1 MTELPIKTSITDV
14 CWPAVPESTGS
25 ALLAILF
32 QLEQSQWW
40 SAERLLERQ
49 MEQLGLLL
57 AHAERSVPF
66 YRKRFE
72 RTGATAKGRLSLDE
86 WLRLPLLRR
95 AEIQAAGD
103 ALLSRELPQS
113 HGQPSAVFTSGST
126 GKPIR
131 AVRSHIEALFWSAF
145 TIRDHLWHHRDMR
158 GKLAVI
164 RESGKG
170 KDPYPDGTVAP
181 NWGLSSSLVFDTGP
195 SVSLNI
201 TCSIEQQVDWLER
214 QDPDYLLTHPSIAQ
228 RLAEHCLDNGIRL
241 PKLRQIETIS
251 EILRPAT
258 RAACLEAWGVPV
270 IDMYTAREAGYI
282 ALQCPECEHYHVQA
296 ESILVEVLDA
306 QDKPCAPGEVGR
318 VVVTPLHNFAM
329 PLIRY
334 DIGDYAEVGEPC
346 PCGRGLPV
354 LTRILGR
361 QQNMLVL
368 PSGEE
373 RWPLLS
379 SGNIRSLLAIAPIR
393 QYQFIQKS
401 VELIELRLV
410 VKRELT
416 AEEAEELCRWVCDKF
431 GHPFEVAIT
440 CHEEIPRTAVGKYQ
454 DFINQVGEVRPSAAN
469 R

>member
-1 MTELPIKTSITDV
+1 MKTSITDV
-14 CWPAVPESTGS
+14 RWPAVPEPTGS

-32 QLEQSQWW
+32 QLERSQWW

-66 YRKRFE
+66 YRKRLE
-72 RTGATAKGRLSLDE
+72 RTGAAAKEPLSMDQ

-95 AEIQAAGD
+95 ADIQAAGD
-103 ALLSRELPQS
+103 AMLSTELPES
-113 HGQPSAVFTSGST
+113 HGTTDQIFTSGST

-131 AVRSHIEALFWSAF
+131 AVRSEIWGLFWSAF
-145 TIRDHLWHHRDMR
+145 TVRDHLWHRRDLT
-158 GKLAVI
+158 GKHAGI

-170 KDPYPDGTVAP
+170 KDPYPDGSTAP
-181 NWGLSSSLVFDTGP
+181 SWGPSSGLVFDTGP

-201 TCSIEQQVDWLER
+201 TCSIEQQVDWLQR

-241 PKLRQIETIS
+241 PRLRQVETIS

-270 IDMYTAREAGYI
+270 IDIYTAREAGYI

-296 ESILVEVLDA
+296 EGILVEVLDEH
-306 QDKPCAPGEVGR
+306 DRPCAPGDVGR

-354 LTRILGR
+354 LRHILGR
-361 QQNMLVL
+361 RQNMLVL

-401 VELIELRLV
+401 VELIELRLAV
-410 VKRELT
+410 ERELT
-416 AEEAEELCRWVCDKF
+416 PGEEDGLRRWVCDKF

-440 CHEEIPRTAVGKYQ
+440 YHEEIP
-454 DFINQVGEVRPSAAN
+454 
-469 R
+469 